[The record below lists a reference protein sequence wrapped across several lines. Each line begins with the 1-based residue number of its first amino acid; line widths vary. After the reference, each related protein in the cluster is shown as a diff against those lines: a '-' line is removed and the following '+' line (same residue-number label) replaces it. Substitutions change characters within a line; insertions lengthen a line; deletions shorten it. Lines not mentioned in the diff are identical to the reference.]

1 MDNKELSFKNGLMKM
16 NKKFDAKKYWK
27 SFEILAVKVVKIQIK
42 EIVKYEDLKFYE
54 DEVPLTRDHGIDGQL
69 HITLKGNDISIT
81 VEAKLR
87 AKGPLG
93 IKEFASSI
101 VNYFINLSDIHF
113 VVTNVQFSEDA
124 QNILKSIQTRPE
136 KNCLNYI
143 DGYLINKTAD
153 KIDYTGCDFI
163 QKRQLKKLI
172 TYISKESF
180 TEPNFNKGIDQK
192 ITIQKKIEENLY
204 VLPNHVHVENELSD
218 LLKQDHCFLI
228 VEGDKGIGKSYII
241 KRALNKY
248 SEKTSVIAI
257 DLSSDW
263 SQQTL
268 LLEFTKVLLQLDFF
282 KLLSLLSKDDKTEL
296 NHQISE
302 DMIQSDDYL
311 LALKQLL
318 FFDAAERTHYNYLVR
333 TFFTNILE
341 KTNLSITLYLYNC
354 SEISAQVSSFFLN
367 FLPAIATKVRTVI
380 EIDKMPFA
388 QSDEGSQFVDSLYQ
402 SLPVITTAQIYSMN
416 ECSKAEAIEYIK
428 ESLQVSNSPYIIDYI
443 YRRYGCNLEV
453 LTEVVDFINQ
463 NGLKTQTEIAKMP
476 LIQYGTFSKYL
487 LEQYYH
493 LITESQKRA
502 ITWIVVTIELLDT
515 DINYKLL
522 KNLEQKLKID
532 DSMLEFLFAM
542 PFFEQ
547 TDNGIGMKS
556 IHYKKILLS
565 TVPNIK
571 KCDVAEFLLSYK
583 DCWNLSEIQTEYKAC
598 CFNLMLGNPMD
609 ILEIKGL
616 LTKLSSQ
623 NLPMLKSELLLLSY
637 LYCDKHEPESLN
649 TLGFLVDYLESI
661 SEKLLYCNG
670 EIAKLLTKADEICH
684 KKIKTIKNSDGIDTV
699 YGLQIKI
706 YFLYY
711 NQQKT
716 LFRFDLAEKY
726 VDKALLLESYCKD
739 LELIG
744 KMYWCKGLCLKE
756 KGEKPGFLD
765 FMLKGIHKYPHAM
778 YLKISYLANYASSN
792 FKRDL
797 NKAYKALNVGIKL
810 AKEEQFVDLE
820 IWLSNDQIL
829 CDLIQKNFSAE
840 CFRKIIMIR
849 EKADRYALLS
859 DISRTYNNEA
869 VWRYGNNNI
878 NEALECLQHALS
890 IFDETVTDQQKFL
903 FRTNKIV
910 LLLKEKQ
917 DICNDL
923 SILDDWLEDN
933 YSIIKNKLNRTHNM
947 QKENNYAAILS
958 LYKAACVARQEWFAQ
973 KLVDWFGY
981 AAFET
986 IKSNPVNAFTQ
997 ENSLIDEAFIIKD
1010 EIFILF

>member
-1 MDNKELSFKNGLMKM
+1 M
-16 NKKFDAKKYWK
+16 NKKLDAKKYWK

-124 QNILKSIQTRPE
+124 QNILKSIQARHE

-143 DGYLINKTAD
+143 DGYLINQIAGE
-153 KIDYTGCDFI
+153 IDYTGCDPI
-163 QKRQLKKLI
+163 QKRQLKKLVS
-172 TYISKESF
+172 YISKENF
-180 TEPNFNKGIDQK
+180 TEPNFNKHIDQK
-192 ITIQKKIEENLY
+192 IKIQKKIGENLY
-204 VLPNHVHVENELSD
+204 VLPNHVHAEKEISD

-228 VEGDKGIGKSYII
+228 VEGDKGIGKSYVI
-241 KRALNKY
+241 KRVLNKY
-248 SEKTSVIAI
+248 SETTSVIAI
-257 DLSSDW
+257 DLSSEW

-341 KTNLSITLYLYNC
+341 KTNLSIILYLYNC
-354 SEISAQVSSFFLN
+354 SDISAQISSFFLN
-367 FLPAIATKVRTVI
+367 FLPAIAPKVRILI

-388 QSDEGSQFVDSLYQ
+388 QTDEGSQFVNSLYQ
-402 SLPVITTAQIYSMN
+402 SLPVITEAQIYPMN

-493 LITESQKRA
+493 VITEPQKRA
-502 ITWIVVTIELLDT
+502 IAWIVVTIELLDT
-515 DINYKLL
+515 DINYKLF
-522 KNLEQKLKID
+522 KSLEKKLTMD

-556 IHYKKILLS
+556 IHYKKMLLS
-565 TVPNIK
+565 TVPNII
-571 KCDVAEFLLSYK
+571 KCDVAEFLLIHK
-583 DCWNLSEIQTEYKAC
+583 GCWNLSQIQTEYKAC
-598 CFNLMLGNPMD
+598 CFNLMLGKPMD

-623 NLPMLKSELLLLSY
+623 NLPILKSELLLLSY
-637 LYCDKHEPESLN
+637 QYCDKHEPESLN

>member
-1 MDNKELSFKNGLMKM
+1 M
-16 NKKFDAKKYWK
+16 NKKLDAKKYWK

-69 HITLKGNDISIT
+69 HISLKGNDISIT
-81 VEAKLR
+81 IEAKLR

-143 DGYLINKTAD
+143 DGYLINQTAGE
-153 KIDYTGCDFI
+153 IDYTGCNPI

-172 TYISKESF
+172 SYISKESF
-180 TEPNFNKGIDQK
+180 AEPNFNKHIDQK
-192 ITIQKKIEENLY
+192 IKIQKKIGENLY
-204 VLPNHVHVENELSD
+204 VLPNHVHAEKEISD

-228 VEGDKGIGKSYII
+228 VEGDKGIGKSYVI
-241 KRALNKY
+241 KRVLNKY
-248 SEKTSVIAI
+248 SETTSVIAI
-257 DLSSDW
+257 DLSSEW

-341 KTNLSITLYLYNC
+341 KTNLSIILYLYNC
-354 SEISAQVSSFFLN
+354 SEISAQISSFFLN
-367 FLPAIATKVRTVI
+367 FLPAIAPKVRTVI
-380 EIDKMPFA
+380 EIDKMPLA
-388 QSDEGSQFVDSLYQ
+388 QTDEGSQFVNSLYQ
-402 SLPVITTAQIYSMN
+402 SLPVITEAQIYPMN

-493 LITESQKRA
+493 VITEPQKRA
-502 ITWIVVTIELLDT
+502 IAWIVVTIELLDT
-515 DINYKLL
+515 DINYKLF
-522 KNLEQKLKID
+522 KSLEKKLTMD
-532 DSMLEFLFAM
+532 DSILEFLFAM

-547 TDNGIGMKS
+547 TNNGIGIKS

-565 TVPNIK
+565 IVPNII

-609 ILEIKGL
+609 ILGIKGL
-616 LTKLSSQ
+616 LAKLSLQ
-623 NLPMLKSELLLLSY
+623 NLPILKSELLLLSY
-637 LYCDKHEPESLN
+637 QYCDKHEPESLN

-958 LYKAACVARQEWFAQ
+958 LYKAACVAGQEWFAQ

-981 AAFET
+981 ATFET

>member
-1 MDNKELSFKNGLMKM
+1 M
-16 NKKFDAKKYWK
+16 
-27 SFEILAVKVVKIQIK
+27 
-42 EIVKYEDLKFYE
+42 
-54 DEVPLTRDHGIDGQL
+54 
-69 HITLKGNDISIT
+69 
-81 VEAKLR
+81 
-87 AKGPLG
+87 
-93 IKEFASSI
+93 
-101 VNYFINLSDIHF
+101 
-113 VVTNVQFSEDA
+113 
-124 QNILKSIQTRPE
+124 
-136 KNCLNYI
+136 
-143 DGYLINKTAD
+143 
-153 KIDYTGCDFI
+153 
-163 QKRQLKKLI
+163 
-172 TYISKESF
+172 
-180 TEPNFNKGIDQK
+180 
-192 ITIQKKIEENLY
+192 
-204 VLPNHVHVENELSD
+204 
-218 LLKQDHCFLI
+218 
-228 VEGDKGIGKSYII
+228 
-241 KRALNKY
+241 
-248 SEKTSVIAI
+248 
-257 DLSSDW
+257 
-263 SQQTL
+263 
-268 LLEFTKVLLQLDFF
+268 
-282 KLLSLLSKDDKTEL
+282 
-296 NHQISE
+296 
-302 DMIQSDDYL
+302 
-311 LALKQLL
+311 
-318 FFDAAERTHYNYLVR
+318 
-333 TFFTNILE
+333 
-341 KTNLSITLYLYNC
+341 YNC
-354 SEISAQVSSFFLN
+354 SDISAQVSSFFLN

-428 ESLQVSNSPYIIDYI
+428 ESLQVSNSPYIIEYI

-476 LIQYGTFSKYL
+476 LIQYGAFSKYL

>member
-1 MDNKELSFKNGLMKM
+1 
-16 NKKFDAKKYWK
+16 
-27 SFEILAVKVVKIQIK
+27 
-42 EIVKYEDLKFYE
+42 
-54 DEVPLTRDHGIDGQL
+54 
-69 HITLKGNDISIT
+69 
-81 VEAKLR
+81 
-87 AKGPLG
+87 
-93 IKEFASSI
+93 
-101 VNYFINLSDIHF
+101 
-113 VVTNVQFSEDA
+113 
-124 QNILKSIQTRPE
+124 
-136 KNCLNYI
+136 
-143 DGYLINKTAD
+143 
-153 KIDYTGCDFI
+153 
-163 QKRQLKKLI
+163 
-172 TYISKESF
+172 
-180 TEPNFNKGIDQK
+180 
-192 ITIQKKIEENLY
+192 
-204 VLPNHVHVENELSD
+204 
-218 LLKQDHCFLI
+218 
-228 VEGDKGIGKSYII
+228 
-241 KRALNKY
+241 
-248 SEKTSVIAI
+248 
-257 DLSSDW
+257 
-263 SQQTL
+263 
-268 LLEFTKVLLQLDFF
+268 
-282 KLLSLLSKDDKTEL
+282 
-296 NHQISE
+296 
-302 DMIQSDDYL
+302 
-311 LALKQLL
+311 
-318 FFDAAERTHYNYLVR
+318 
-333 TFFTNILE
+333 
-341 KTNLSITLYLYNC
+341 
-354 SEISAQVSSFFLN
+354 
-367 FLPAIATKVRTVI
+367 
-380 EIDKMPFA
+380 
-388 QSDEGSQFVDSLYQ
+388 
-402 SLPVITTAQIYSMN
+402 MN

-778 YLKISYLANYASSN
+778 YLKICYLSNYASSN
-792 FKRDL
+792 FKGDL
-797 NKAYKALNVGIKL
+797 NKAYKALNTGIKL
-810 AKEEQFVDLE
+810 AQKAQFVDLE
-820 IWLSNDQIL
+820 SKRQIL
-829 CDLIQKNFSAE
+829 RL
-840 CFRKIIMIR
+840 
-849 EKADRYALLS
+849 
-859 DISRTYNNEA
+859 
-869 VWRYGNNNI
+869 G
-878 NEALECLQHALS
+878 
-890 IFDETVTDQQKFL
+890 
-903 FRTNKIV
+903 
-910 LLLKEKQ
+910 
-917 DICNDL
+917 
-923 SILDDWLEDN
+923 
-933 YSIIKNKLNRTHNM
+933 
-947 QKENNYAAILS
+947 
-958 LYKAACVARQEWFAQ
+958 
-973 KLVDWFGY
+973 
-981 AAFET
+981 
-986 IKSNPVNAFTQ
+986 
-997 ENSLIDEAFIIKD
+997 
-1010 EIFILF
+1010 

>member
-1 MDNKELSFKNGLMKM
+1 M
-16 NKKFDAKKYWK
+16 NKKLDAKKYWK

-69 HITLKGNDISIT
+69 HISLKGNDISIT

-124 QNILKSIQTRPE
+124 QNILKSIQARHE

-143 DGYLINKTAD
+143 DGYLINQIAGE
-153 KIDYTGCDFI
+153 IDYTGCDPI
-163 QKRQLKKLI
+163 QKRQLKKLVS
-172 TYISKESF
+172 YISKENF
-180 TEPNFNKGIDQK
+180 TEPNFNKHIDQK
-192 ITIQKKIEENLY
+192 IKIQKKIGENLY
-204 VLPNHVHVENELSD
+204 VLPNHVHAEKEISD

-228 VEGDKGIGKSYII
+228 VEGDKGIGKSYVI
-241 KRALNKY
+241 KRVLNKY
-248 SEKTSVIAI
+248 SETTSVIAI
-257 DLSSDW
+257 DLSSEW

-341 KTNLSITLYLYNC
+341 KTNLSIILYLYNC
-354 SEISAQVSSFFLN
+354 SDISAQISSFFLN
-367 FLPAIATKVRTVI
+367 FLPAIAPKVRILI

-388 QSDEGSQFVDSLYQ
+388 QTDEGSQFVNSLYQ
-402 SLPVITTAQIYSMN
+402 SLPVITEAQIYPMN

-493 LITESQKRA
+493 VITEPQKRA
-502 ITWIVVTIELLDT
+502 IAWIVVTIELLDT
-515 DINYKLL
+515 DINYKLF
-522 KNLEQKLKID
+522 KSLEKKLTMD

-556 IHYKKILLS
+556 IHYKKMLLS
-565 TVPNIK
+565 TVPNII
-571 KCDVAEFLLSYK
+571 KCDVTEFLLIHK
-583 DCWNLSEIQTEYKAC
+583 GCWNLSEIQTEYKAC
-598 CFNLMLGNPMD
+598 CFNLMLGKPMD

-623 NLPMLKSELLLLSY
+623 NLPILKSELLLLSY
-637 LYCDKHEPESLN
+637 QYCDKHEPESLN
-649 TLGFLVDYLESI
+649 TLVFLVDYLESI
-661 SEKLLYCNG
+661 SEKLLYCNSD
-670 EIAKLLTKADEICH
+670 IAELLTKANDICH
-684 KKIKTIKNSDGIDTV
+684 RQIVNINKSDDIDAV
-699 YGLQIKI
+699 YELQIKI
-706 YFLYY
+706 YFLNY

-726 VDKALLLESYCKD
+726 IDKALLLESYCKD

-778 YLKISYLANYASSN
+778 YLKICYLSNYASS
-792 FKRDL
+792 KGDL
-797 NKAYKALNVGIKL
+797 NKAYKALDIGIKL
-810 AKEEQFVDLE
+810 AQKAQFVDLE
-820 IWLSNDQIL
+820 IWLSNNQII
-829 CDLIQKNFSAE
+829 CDLT
-840 CFRKIIMIR
+840 RKDFTKKCLNKIVELR
-849 EKADRYALLS
+849 EKADRYELLS
-859 DISRTYNNEA
+859 DISRSYNNEA
-869 VWRYGNNNI
+869 IWYYENNNI
-878 NEALECLQHALS
+878 NDSLDCFHHALS
-890 IFDETVTDQQKFL
+890 IFDESVTDQQKFL

-910 LLLKEKQ
+910 LLLKKDQ
-917 DICNDL
+917 DICSDL
-923 SILDDWLEDN
+923 VILDEWLDDS
-933 YSIIKNKLNRTHNM
+933 YHIIKDKLSKTYNI

-958 LYKAACVARQEWFAQ
+958 LYKAACVSGQEWFAQ

-986 IKSNPVNAFTQ
+986 IKSNPSNAFTQ

>member
-1 MDNKELSFKNGLMKM
+1 M
-16 NKKFDAKKYWK
+16 NKKLDAKKYWK

-69 HITLKGNDISIT
+69 HISLKGNDISIT

-124 QNILKSIQTRPE
+124 QNILKSIQTRHE

-143 DGYLINKTAD
+143 DGYLINQAAGE
-153 KIDYTGCDFI
+153 IDYTGCNPI

-172 TYISKESF
+172 SYISKESF
-180 TEPNFNKGIDQK
+180 AEPNFNKHIDQK
-192 ITIQKKIEENLY
+192 IKIQKKIRENLY
-204 VLPNHVHVENELSD
+204 VLPKHVHAENEISD

-228 VEGDKGIGKSYII
+228 VEGDKGVGKSYVI

-282 KLLSLLSKDDKTEL
+282 KLLALLSIDDKTEL

-302 DMIQSDDYL
+302 NMIQSDDYL

-341 KTNLSITLYLYNC
+341 KTNLSIILYLYNC
-354 SEISAQVSSFFLN
+354 SEISTQISSFFLN
-367 FLPAIATKVRTVI
+367 FLPAIAPKVRIVI
-380 EIDKMPFA
+380 EIDKLPLA
-388 QSDEGSQFVDSLYQ
+388 QIDEGSQFVDSLYQ
-402 SLPVITTAQIYSMN
+402 SLSVITTAQIYPMN

-428 ESLQVSNSPYIIDYI
+428 ESLHVSNSPYIIDYI

-493 LITESQKRA
+493 VITEPQKRA
-502 ITWIVVTIELLDT
+502 IAWIVVTIELLDT
-515 DINYKLL
+515 DINYKLF
-522 KNLEQKLKID
+522 KSLEKKLKMD

-547 TDNGIGMKS
+547 TNNGIGIKS

-565 TVPNIK
+565 IVPNII

-609 ILEIKGL
+609 ILGIKGL
-616 LTKLSSQ
+616 LAKLSLQ
-623 NLPMLKSELLLLSY
+623 NLPILKSELLLLSY
-637 LYCDKHEPESLN
+637 QYCDKHEPESLN

-958 LYKAACVARQEWFAQ
+958 LYKAACVAGQEWFAQ

-981 AAFET
+981 ATFET

>member
-1 MDNKELSFKNGLMKM
+1 M
-16 NKKFDAKKYWK
+16 NKKLDAKKYWK

-69 HITLKGNDISIT
+69 HISLKGNDISIT

-124 QNILKSIQTRPE
+124 QNILKSIQVRHE

-143 DGYLINKTAD
+143 DGYLINQIAGE
-153 KIDYTGCDFI
+153 IDYTGCDPL
-163 QKRQLKKLI
+163 QKRQLKKLVS
-172 TYISKESF
+172 YISKENF
-180 TEPNFNKGIDQK
+180 TEPNFNKHIDQK
-192 ITIQKKIEENLY
+192 IKIQKKIGENLY
-204 VLPNHVHVENELSD
+204 VLPNHVHAEKEISD

-228 VEGDKGIGKSYII
+228 VEGDKGIGKSYVI
-241 KRALNKY
+241 KRVLNKY
-248 SEKTSVIAI
+248 SETTSVIAI
-257 DLSSDW
+257 DLSSEW

-341 KTNLSITLYLYNC
+341 KTNVSIILYLYNC
-354 SEISAQVSSFFLN
+354 SDISAQISSFFLN
-367 FLPAIATKVRTVI
+367 FLPAIAPKVRILI

-388 QSDEGSQFVDSLYQ
+388 QTDEGSQFVNSLYQ
-402 SLPVITTAQIYSMN
+402 SLPVITEAQIYPMN
-416 ECSKAEAIEYIK
+416 ECSKVEAIEYIK

-493 LITESQKRA
+493 VITEPQKRA
-502 ITWIVVTIELLDT
+502 IAWIVVTIELLDT
-515 DINYKLL
+515 DINYKLF
-522 KNLEQKLKID
+522 KSLEKKLTMD

-556 IHYKKILLS
+556 IHYKKMLLS
-565 TVPNIK
+565 TIPNII
-571 KCDVAEFLLSYK
+571 KCDVAEFLLIHK
-583 DCWNLSEIQTEYKAC
+583 GCWNLSEIQTEYKAC
-598 CFNLMLGNPMD
+598 CFNLMLGKPMD

-623 NLPMLKSELLLLSY
+623 NLPILKSELLLFSY
-637 LYCDKHEPESLN
+637 QYCDKHEPESLN
-649 TLGFLVDYLESI
+649 TLVFLVDYLESI
-661 SEKLLYCNG
+661 SEKLLYCNSD
-670 EIAKLLTKADEICH
+670 IAELLTKANDICH
-684 KKIKTIKNSDGIDTV
+684 RQIVNINKSDDIDAV
-699 YGLQIKI
+699 YELQIKI
-706 YFLYY
+706 YFLNY

-726 VDKALLLESYCKD
+726 IDKALLLESYCKD

-778 YLKISYLANYASSN
+778 YLKICYLANYASSN

-869 VWRYGNNNI
+869 VWRYGNNSI

-958 LYKAACVARQEWFAQ
+958 LYKAACVAGQEWFAQ
-973 KLVDWFGY
+973 KLVEWFGY

-986 IKSNPVNAFTQ
+986 IKSNPVNVFTQ
-997 ENSLIDEAFIIKD
+997 ENSLIDEAFITKD

>member
-1 MDNKELSFKNGLMKM
+1 
-16 NKKFDAKKYWK
+16 
-27 SFEILAVKVVKIQIK
+27 
-42 EIVKYEDLKFYE
+42 
-54 DEVPLTRDHGIDGQL
+54 
-69 HITLKGNDISIT
+69 
-81 VEAKLR
+81 
-87 AKGPLG
+87 
-93 IKEFASSI
+93 
-101 VNYFINLSDIHF
+101 
-113 VVTNVQFSEDA
+113 
-124 QNILKSIQTRPE
+124 
-136 KNCLNYI
+136 
-143 DGYLINKTAD
+143 
-153 KIDYTGCDFI
+153 
-163 QKRQLKKLI
+163 
-172 TYISKESF
+172 
-180 TEPNFNKGIDQK
+180 
-192 ITIQKKIEENLY
+192 
-204 VLPNHVHVENELSD
+204 
-218 LLKQDHCFLI
+218 
-228 VEGDKGIGKSYII
+228 
-241 KRALNKY
+241 
-248 SEKTSVIAI
+248 
-257 DLSSDW
+257 
-263 SQQTL
+263 
-268 LLEFTKVLLQLDFF
+268 
-282 KLLSLLSKDDKTEL
+282 
-296 NHQISE
+296 
-302 DMIQSDDYL
+302 
-311 LALKQLL
+311 
-318 FFDAAERTHYNYLVR
+318 
-333 TFFTNILE
+333 
-341 KTNLSITLYLYNC
+341 
-354 SEISAQVSSFFLN
+354 
-367 FLPAIATKVRTVI
+367 
-380 EIDKMPFA
+380 MPFA